1 MKKNFKTIK
10 DIVKEN
16 WLYILFMTVFL
27 FASFYPVNYFI
38 IIGGGISNIGNRVE
52 VKDAYEEK
60 GSLNISYVTEL
71 DGTLLTYGLS
81 YIIPGW
87 ETQEISKYTYTSN
100 ESLKEI
106 EFRDNL
112 DLDVSS
118 SNAIYYAYTL
128 AGKPVELKSTK
139 YYVYVTF
146 EGYDTNLQVGD
157 QILEV
162 NGVKISED
170 LKFKDE
176 INKAN
181 IGDNIKIKII
191 RDNKEEEIETPVYKS
206 EKDDSKIIGIYL
218 QVLNEY
224 KTDPKV
230 NIEFA
235 KDEAGPSGG
244 LITALSIYNK
254 LTKKDITKGLTVAGT
269 GTMEADG
276 SIGQIGGI
284 EYKLKGASKKA
295 DIFLVPE
302 GENYEEAKTI
312 KQKKKYKI
320 KIIPV
325 SSLEDAI
332 EKLNKINKDDFK

>member
-1 MKKNFKTIK
+1 MKKNIKTIK
-10 DIVKEN
+10 EIIKDN
-16 WLYILFMTVFL
+16 WLYIIFMTLFI

-81 YIIPGW
+81 YIIPSW
-87 ETQEISKYTYTSN
+87 ETQEISKYTYTST
-100 ESLKEI
+100 ESIKEI

-128 AGKPVELKSTK
+128 ANKEIELTSTK

-146 EGYDTNLQVGD
+146 EGYDTNLKVGD
-157 QILEV
+157 QILEI
-162 NGVKISED
+162 NGVKLAED

-176 INKAN
+176 INKLN
-181 IGDNIKIKII
+181 VGDNIKVKII
-191 RDNKEEEIETPVYKS
+191 RNKKEQIIETPIFKS
-206 EKDDSKIIGIYL
+206 QKEDTKILGIYL
-218 QVLNEY
+218 QTLKEY

-254 LTKKDITKGLTVAGT
+254 LTKKDITHGLTIAGT

-276 SIGQIGGI
+276 TIGQIGGV

-295 DIFLVPE
+295 NIFLVPE
-302 GENYEEAKTI
+302 GENYEEAKAI
-312 KQKKKYKI
+312 KQEKGYNI

-332 EKLNKINKDDFK
+332 EKLNNLEKDDK

>member
-254 LTKKDITKGLTVAGT
+254 LTKNDITKGLTVAGT

-302 GENYEEAKTI
+302 GKNYEEAKAI

>member
-218 QVLNEY
+218 QELNEY

-254 LTKKDITKGLTVAGT
+254 LTKNDITKGLTVAGT
-269 GTMEADG
+269 GTMEADVYWTNWRNR
-276 SIGQIGGI
+276 I
-284 EYKLKGASKKA
+284 
-295 DIFLVPE
+295 
-302 GENYEEAKTI
+302 
-312 KQKKKYKI
+312 
-320 KIIPV
+320 
-325 SSLEDAI
+325 
-332 EKLNKINKDDFK
+332 

>member
-16 WLYILFMTVFL
+16 WLYLLFMTVFL

-191 RDNKEEEIETPVYKS
+191 RDNKEEEIETPVFKS

-302 GENYEEAKTI
+302 GQNYEEAKAI
-312 KQKKKYKI
+312 KQKKNYKI

>member
-1 MKKNFKTIK
+1 MKKTFKVLK

-16 WLYILFMTVFL
+16 WLYIIFMTIFL

-128 AGKPVELKSTK
+128 ANKPIELIDTK

-162 NGVKISED
+162 NGVKPAED
-170 LKFKDE
+170 LKFKEE
-176 INKAN
+176 INKVN
-181 IGDNIKIKII
+181 IGDNVKIKII
-191 RDNKEEEIETPVYKS
+191 RNNKEEIIETPVYKS

-218 QVLNEY
+218 QVLNKY

-295 DIFLVPE
+295 DVFLVPE
-302 GENYEEAKTI
+302 GQNYEEAKAI
-312 KQKKKYKI
+312 KQKKNYKI

-332 EKLNKINKDDFK
+332 EKLNKLNKDDFK

>member
-320 KIIPV
+320 KIISV

>member
-1 MKKNFKTIK
+1 MKKTFQTIK
-10 DIVKEN
+10 EIIKEN
-16 WLYILFMTVFL
+16 WLYIIFMTLFI

-38 IIGGGISNIGNRVE
+38 IIGGGISNIGKRVE

-81 YIIPGW
+81 YIIPSW

-100 ESLKEI
+100 ESIKEI

-128 AGKPVELKSTK
+128 AKKEIKLTSTK
-139 YYVYVTF
+139 YYVYATF
-146 EGYDTNLQVGD
+146 EGYDTNLMVGD
-157 QILEV
+157 QLLEI
-162 NGVKISED
+162 NGVKIGQD
-170 LKFKDE
+170 LKFKEE
-176 INKAN
+176 IDKGN
-181 IGDNIKIKII
+181 IGDNVKIKLI
-191 RDNKEEEIETPVYKS
+191 RNDKEQTIETKIHKS
-206 EKDDSKIIGIYL
+206 KKDESKILGIYL
-218 QVLNEY
+218 QPLNEY
-224 KTDPKV
+224 KTNPKV

-254 LTKKDITKGLTVAGT
+254 LTKKDITHGLTIAGT
-269 GTMEADG
+269 GTMEDDG
-276 SIGQIGGI
+276 TIGPIGGI

-295 DIFLVPE
+295 DIFLVPA
-302 GENYEEAKTI
+302 GENYEEAKAL
-312 KQKKKYKI
+312 KQEKGYKI

-325 SSLEDAI
+325 SSLEDAV
-332 EKLNKINKDDFK
+332 EKLNNLEKDDK

>member
-1 MKKNFKTIK
+1 MKNKFKTIK
-10 DIVKEN
+10 EIIKDN
-16 WLYILFMTVFL
+16 WLYITFMTIFIFV
-27 FASFYPVNYFI
+27 SFYPVNYFI
-38 IIGGGISNIGNRVE
+38 IIGGGISNIGSRVE
-52 VKDAYEEK
+52 VEDAYKEK

-81 YIIPGW
+81 YIIPSW
-87 ETQEISKYTYTSN
+87 ETQEIGNFTYTSN
-100 ESLKEI
+100 ESIKEI

-128 AGKPVELKSTK
+128 ANKKVELTSTK
-139 YYVYVTF
+139 YYVYATF
-146 EGYDTNLQVGD
+146 EGYETNLQVGD

-162 NGVKISED
+162 NGVKLEED
-170 LKFKDE
+170 SKFKDE
-176 INKAN
+176 INKTEV
-181 IGDNIKIKII
+181 GDTVEVKII
-191 RDNKEEEIETPVYKS
+191 RDKKEQTIEAPIFKS
-206 EKDDSKIIGIYL
+206 SKDDTKLLGIYL
-218 QVLNEY
+218 QLLNEY

-254 LTKKDITKGLTVAGT
+254 LTKKDITHGLTIAGT
-269 GTMEADG
+269 GTMEVDG
-276 SIGQIGGI
+276 SIGQIGGV
-284 EYKLKGASKKA
+284 EYKLKGAAKKA

-302 GENYEEAKTI
+302 GQNYEEAKAI
-312 KQKKKYKI
+312 KQEKGYKI

-325 SSLEDAI
+325 SSLEDAV
-332 EKLNKINKDDFK
+332 EKLNNLEKDDK

>member
-1 MKKNFKTIK
+1 MKKTFKTIK

-128 AGKPVELKSTK
+128 ANKPIELTSTK
-139 YYVYVTF
+139 YYVYATF
-146 EGYDTNLQVGD
+146 EGYDTNLKVGD
-157 QILEV
+157 QLIEINGKKLEQ
-162 NGVKISED
+162 NF
-170 LKFKDE
+170 KFKEE
-176 INKAN
+176 IDKFNV
-181 IGDNIKIKII
+181 GDTIKIKLI
-191 RDNKEEEIETPVYKS
+191 RNNKEEVIDAPIFKS
-206 EKDDSKIIGIYL
+206 NKDGSKIIGIYL
-218 QVLNEY
+218 QSLNEY

-254 LTKKDITKGLTVAGT
+254 LTKNDITKGLTVAGT

-302 GENYEEAKTI
+302 GKNYEEAKAI

>member
-218 QVLNEY
+218 QELNEY

-284 EYKLKGASKKA
+284 EYKLKGAS
-295 DIFLVPE
+295 
-302 GENYEEAKTI
+302 
-312 KQKKKYKI
+312 
-320 KIIPV
+320 
-325 SSLEDAI
+325 LEDAI